1 MQRRQHAEAGEGSAI
16 DEKLRAARHS
26 RPPCRKAPDL
36 DMNPIARRV
45 GIGIALAALLLGY
58 FLHGLD
64 LRGLARTLA
73 SAKVGLLLA
82 ALAIAIASYAARSWR
97 WGEMLAPLARV
108 KQMDLFSAT
117 MIGFAASLIVPRSGE
132 LLRPWLIAQRARIKA
147 GSAFATIVI
156 ERLVDLCC
164 IVCMLALY
172 WFVLP
177 RPAEEQPNHWVAML
191 RLGAVA
197 ACAALV
203 ALGALLLWL
212 HARGDSAAE
221 RLQRLLG
228 RAPQWLAARATSLTR
243 SFASGLEVLRA
254 PPRTWAWIGLQSAVV
269 WGLTALS
276 LHLVQLAFGIALPLQ
291 ATLLLLGFVIVGES
305 IPTPGLVGGFHAL
318 YLLGLTEVYGIDRQT
333 AAAAVVAAHA
343 VLNLPPLFVGA
354 ACLPREGLRRLR
366 PPAAQAPH

>member
-1 MQRRQHAEAGEGSAI
+1 
-16 DEKLRAARHS
+16 
-26 RPPCRKAPDL
+26 
-36 DMNPIARRV
+36 MNSIARRV
-45 GIGIALAALLLGY
+45 GIGIALAALLLGF

-64 LRGLARTLA
+64 LRGLAHTLA
-73 SAKVGLLLA
+73 AADVGLLLA
-82 ALAIAIASYAARSWR
+82 ALAATLASYAARSWR

-108 KQMDLFSAT
+108 RQIDLFSAT

-147 GSAFATIVI
+147 GSAFATIVV

-177 RPAEEQPNHWVAML
+177 RPPEEQPNHWVTML

-197 ACAALV
+197 ATVALV
-203 ALGALLLWL
+203 VLGALLLWL
-212 HARGDSAAE
+212 HARGDTAAA
-221 RLQRLLG
+221 RIQQLLG
-228 RAPQWLAARATSLTR
+228 RAPRWLATRATSLTR
-243 SFASGLEVLRA
+243 SFANGLDVLRA
-254 PPRTWAWIGLQSAVV
+254 PPHTWAWIGMQSVVV

-276 LHLVQLAFGIALPLQ
+276 LHLVQLAFGITLPLQ

-343 VLNLPPLFVGA
+343 VINLPPLFVGA
-354 ACLPREGLRRLR
+354 AFLPREGLHRLR
-366 PPAAQAPH
+366 PPTAPAPH

>member
-1 MQRRQHAEAGEGSAI
+1 
-16 DEKLRAARHS
+16 
-26 RPPCRKAPDL
+26 
-36 DMNPIARRV
+36 MNPTARRV
-45 GIGIALAALLLGY
+45 VIGIAVAALLLVY

-64 LRGLARTLA
+64 LGGLARTIA
-73 SAKVGLLLA
+73 AADVSLLLA
-82 ALAIAIASYAARSWR
+82 ALATTIASYAARSWR

-117 MIGFAASLIVPRSGE
+117 MIGFASSLIVPRSGE

-147 GSAFATIVI
+147 SSAFATIVI

-177 RPAEEQPNHWVAML
+177 RPAAEQANHWVTVL
-191 RLGAVA
+191 GLGAA
-197 ACAALV
+197 AAGGVLV
-203 ALGALLLWL
+203 VLAALLLWL
-212 HARGDSAAE
+212 HARGESAAAGM
-221 RLQRLLG
+221 QRLLG
-228 RAPQWLAARATSLTR
+228 RAPHWLAMRATALTR
-243 SFASGLEVLRA
+243 NFANGLDVLRA
-254 PPRTWAWIGLQSAVV
+254 PPRTWVWIGLQSIAV

-276 LHLVQLAFGIALPLQ
+276 LHLVQLAFGIMLPLQ
-291 ATLLLLGFVIVGES
+291 ATLLLLGFVVVGES

-343 VLNLPPLFVGA
+343 VINLPPLFVGA
-354 ACLPREGLRRLR
+354 ACLPREGLHRLR
-366 PPAAQAPH
+366 PKRTQAANTR